1 MKIFLLLGNKIMKI
15 IFISTISIAILS
27 TYTIAATTRSD
38 GTISIESIDAPY
50 TKDLALLA
58 TRRVVNDVV
67 IHTNERLK
75 IIDTN
80 FIVNAQSIS
89 TVGSN
94 LGAAGD
100 AIQANHNAL
109 VDLELKNS
117 IYIDEWNNMFKESI
131 SKIESQIS
139 QNRKVSSRG
148 IAGVAAMTNIP
159 TLTDGSFSVGMGYGY
174 FDGEDALAF
183 GVSKYFNSG
192 VAIKT
197 SFATTGAN
205 NTTLGIGASYSFK

>member
-1 MKIFLLLGNKIMKI
+1 MRIKMKIFLLLGNKIMKI

-38 GTISIESIDAPY
+38 GIISIEHIDVPY
-50 TKDLALLA
+50 TEHLDLLA
-58 TRRVVNDVV
+58 TKRAVSNVV

-109 VDLELKNS
+109 VND
-117 IYIDEWNNMFKESI
+117 Y
-131 SKIESQIS
+131 
-139 QNRKVSSRG
+139 
-148 IAGVAAMTNIP
+148 
-159 TLTDGSFSVGMGYGY
+159 
-174 FDGEDALAF
+174 
-183 GVSKYFNSG
+183 
-192 VAIKT
+192 
-197 SFATTGAN
+197 
-205 NTTLGIGASYSFK
+205 